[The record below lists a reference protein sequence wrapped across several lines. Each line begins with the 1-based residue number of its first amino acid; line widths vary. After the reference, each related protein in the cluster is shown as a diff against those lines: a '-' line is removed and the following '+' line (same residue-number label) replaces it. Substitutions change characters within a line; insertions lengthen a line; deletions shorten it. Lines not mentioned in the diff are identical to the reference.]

1 MAAQSAAISLIN
13 KDYLFISMPI
23 QLTPKHNEAAG
34 NLINLFIKYAK
45 AGEIGEDAGYLA
57 AFLGLIAGLEV
68 AKNPEQNN
76 VPELVEFLMWV
87 GEVLKFSPV
96 IMGGETLS
104 AEASE
109 EILILIKKIAPEIN
123 AAFFDDYFPQNE
135 RANIALLAVA
145 NAVEYFGND
154 KEPFTFTIAS
164 SLALGGLIYASKPN
178 V

>member
-1 MAAQSAAISLIN
+1 
-13 KDYLFISMPI
+13 MPI

-57 AFLGLIAGLEV
+57 AFLGLIAGREV
-68 AKNPEQNN
+68 AKEPTQNS
-76 VPELVEFLMWV
+76 VAELVEFLMWV

-104 AEASE
+104 AEASD
-109 EILILIKKIAPEIN
+109 EILRLINKQNAEIN
-123 AAFFDDYFPQNE
+123 DAFFDGYFPQNE

-154 KEPFTFTIAS
+154 KEPFTFTTAS
-164 SLALGGLIYASKPN
+164 SLALGGLVYGSNIS

>member
-1 MAAQSAAISLIN
+1 
-13 KDYLFISMPI
+13 MPI

-57 AFLGLIAGLEV
+57 AFLGLIAGREV
-68 AKNPEQNN
+68 AKEPTQNN
-76 VPELVEFLMWV
+76 VAELVEFLMWV

-104 AEASE
+104 AEASD
-109 EILILIKKIAPEIN
+109 EILRLIAKEAAEIN

-154 KEPFTFTIAS
+154 KEPFTFTTAS
-164 SLALGGLIYASKPN
+164 SLALGGLVYGSNIS

>member
-1 MAAQSAAISLIN
+1 
-13 KDYLFISMPI
+13 MPI

-57 AFLGLIAGLEV
+57 AFLGLIAGREV
-68 AKNPEQNN
+68 AKEPTQNN
-76 VPELVEFLMWV
+76 VAELVEFLMWV

-104 AEASE
+104 AEASD
-109 EILILIKKIAPEIN
+109 EILRLIAKEDAEIN

-154 KEPFTFTIAS
+154 KEPFTFTTAS
-164 SLALGGLIYASKPN
+164 SLALGGLVYGSNIS

>member
-1 MAAQSAAISLIN
+1 
-13 KDYLFISMPI
+13 MPI

-57 AFLGLIAGLEV
+57 AFLGLIAGREV
-68 AKNPEQNN
+68 AKEPTQNN
-76 VPELVEFLMWV
+76 VAELVEFLMWV

-104 AEASE
+104 AEASD
-109 EILILIKKIAPEIN
+109 EILRLIAKEAAEIN
-123 AAFFDDYFPQNE
+123 AAFFDDYFPPNE

-154 KEPFTFTIAS
+154 KEPFTFTTAS
-164 SLALGGLIYASKPN
+164 SLALGGLVYGSNIS